1 MQHDMRHP
9 KPYATP
15 EEQIAYWDNER
26 QACIDGL
33 VYATQQRIRV
43 SREINAQIPSESL
56 QEAAPDPLPHT
67 DDPAYLES
75 FTQWAWYV
83 VDILPTR
90 RSILYQ
96 LEDVSAELKEKPLV
110 GEIIELRLETDKLLD
125 LFIDLGYLAVENI
138 ESD

>member
-1 MQHDMRHP
+1 M
-9 KPYATP
+9 
-15 EEQIAYWDNER
+15 
-26 QACIDGL
+26 
-33 VYATQQRIRV
+33 
-43 SREINAQIPSESL
+43 
-56 QEAAPDPLPHT
+56 
-67 DDPAYLES
+67 
-75 FTQWAWYV
+75 

>member
-1 MQHDMRHP
+1 M
-9 KPYATP
+9 
-15 EEQIAYWDNER
+15 
-26 QACIDGL
+26 
-33 VYATQQRIRV
+33 
-43 SREINAQIPSESL
+43 
-56 QEAAPDPLPHT
+56 
-67 DDPAYLES
+67 
-75 FTQWAWYV
+75 

-90 RSILYQ
+90 HSILYQ

>member
-1 MQHDMRHP
+1 
-9 KPYATP
+9 
-15 EEQIAYWDNER
+15 
-26 QACIDGL
+26 
-33 VYATQQRIRV
+33 
-43 SREINAQIPSESL
+43 
-56 QEAAPDPLPHT
+56 
-67 DDPAYLES
+67 
-75 FTQWAWYV
+75 V

-90 RSILYQ
+90 HSILYQ